1 MTVIAENISQVFEK
15 IAAAAERSGRNISD
29 IEVVAI
35 SKTYSAGNIV
45 EAVENGVKHIG
56 ENKIQEAEKK
66 FGSLD
71 KSAAGLNFQRHF
83 VGHLQ
88 TNKAAKAVELFDL
101 IHSVDSFKLAEALSR
116 KAESAGKIQDVLI
129 QVNTSAEDSKFGVKP
144 EETVDLISQAAE
156 LPFIRIKG
164 LMTIGAFLPEPEMVR
179 PFFVKLRKL
188 GEEISRLQIP
198 KVEMNYLSMGMTND
212 FEAAIEEG
220 ANLVRIGTAI
230 FGARKY

>member
-1 MTVIAENISQVFEK
+1 MTVVAENISQVFEK
-15 IAAAAERSGRNISD
+15 IAAATERSGRNIND
-29 IEVVAI
+29 IKVVAI
-35 SKTYSAGNIV
+35 SKTYSAEHII
-45 EAVENGVKHIG
+45 EAIENGILHIG

-66 FGSLD
+66 FGLLD
-71 KSAAGLNFQRHF
+71 ISAAGLKFQRHF

-116 KAESAGKIQDVLI
+116 KAESASKIQDILI
-129 QVNTSAEDSKFGVKP
+129 QVNTSAEESKFGIEP
-144 EETVDLISQAAE
+144 EQTADLTAQAAE
-156 LPFIRIKG
+156 LPGIRIKG
-164 LMTIGAFLPEPEMVR
+164 LMTIGAFLPEAEMVR

-188 GEEISRLQIP
+188 SEEVTGLRIHG
-198 KVEMNYLSMGMTND
+198 VEMKYLSMGMTND
-212 FEAAIEEG
+212 FEAAVEEG

>member
-15 IAAAAERSGRNISD
+15 IAASAERSGRNISD

-71 KSAAGLNFQRHF
+71 KSAAGLKFQRHF

-116 KAESAGKIQDVLI
+116 KAESADKIQDVLI
-129 QVNTSAEDSKFGVKP
+129 QVNTSAEQSKFGIEP
-144 EETVDLISQAAE
+144 EETVDLISLAAE
-156 LPFIRIKG
+156 LPFIRIRG
-164 LMTIGAFLPEPEMVR
+164 LMTIGAFLPEAEMVR

-188 GEEISRLQIP
+188 SGEITSLRIP
-198 KVEMNYLSMGMTND
+198 GVEMKYLSMGMTND

-230 FGARKY
+230 FGARNY